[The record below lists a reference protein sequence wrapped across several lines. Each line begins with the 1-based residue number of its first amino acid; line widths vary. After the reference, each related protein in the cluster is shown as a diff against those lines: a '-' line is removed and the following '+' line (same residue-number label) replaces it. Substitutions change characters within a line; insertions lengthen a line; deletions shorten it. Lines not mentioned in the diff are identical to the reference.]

1 MRIVLIGAAGQ
12 LGTAV
17 SARLPGEV
25 IPLGR
30 EGLDISD
37 ARSICDALPRAQP
50 DLVINAAAY
59 NFVDR
64 AEDEFDR
71 AMAVNAL
78 GPQYLAETCASL
90 GTPLVHVSSD
100 HVFGQD
106 AGRKTPYQEN
116 DPPGPLSAYARTKL
130 KGEQL
135 LQAAWSKHYIL
146 RTCGLYGRA
155 VSPGKGNFV
164 ETMLRLGRERGAVSV
179 VDDQWCTPTAAA
191 DLAGWITELVTTGK
205 FGLYHATNSGSTT
218 WCRLA
223 REIFRCSGMTV
234 DVKAITTADFGA
246 KARRPAW
253 SVLDCSKLES
263 ALGHRLRPWVEALPD
278 YLRSRRA

>member
-12 LGTAV
+12 LGTALG
-17 SARLPGEV
+17 ARLPGQI

-30 EGLDISD
+30 NDLDISD
-37 ARSICDALPRAQP
+37 AGSVGDALPRAQP

-64 AEDEFDR
+64 AEDEPGQ

-78 GPQYLAETCASL
+78 GPEFVAKTCASM
-90 GTPLVHVSSD
+90 GVPFVHISSD
-100 HVFGQD
+100 YVFGQVAD
-106 AGRKTPYQEN
+106 RNQACRES
-116 DPPGPLSAYARTKL
+116 DPPGPLSAYARSKL
-130 KGEQL
+130 RGEEL
-135 LQAAWSKHYIL
+135 VRAAWPKHYIL

-155 VSPGKGNFV
+155 LSPGKGNFV
-164 ETMLRLGRERGAVSV
+164 ETMLRLGRERGTVSV

-191 DLAGWITELVTTGK
+191 DLAGWIAELVATGK

-223 REIFRCSGMTV
+223 GEIFRRAGMTV
-234 DVKAITTADFGA
+234 DVKPITTSDFGA
-246 KARRPAW
+246 KARRPAC
-253 SVLDCSKLES
+253 SVLDCSKLE
-263 ALGHRLRPWVEALPD
+263 AAIGHRLRPWQEALAD
-278 YLRSRRA
+278 YLQSRRA